1 MFARIASW
9 RIKRAKSSLISFSD
23 IVIFLCITVPCNSV
37 ARSSLPWV
45 DSNHRPH
52 SPQKLVLNRLFYW
65 DDLLL
70 SNALPTELHDIKSR
84 NRYRSRPY
92 INNYQCIC
100 FDFSLTAIYP
110 SIYIRH
116 TCHCPIVTKHCC
128 SAWGAFTALP
138 ARPVTLHST
147 AYQSPQLSHALPL
160 VRLCIV

>member
-1 MFARIASW
+1 MPRGENSKEKTCLYSHTNRFLKPH
-9 RIKRAKSSLISFSD
+9 IKRSLANERCRGWTRTTDAQVS
-23 IVIFLCITVPCNSV
+23 PC
-37 ARSSLPWV
+37 RST
-45 DSNHRPH
+45 
-52 SPQKLVLNRLFYW
+52 
-65 DDLLL
+65 
-70 SNALPTELHDIKSR
+70 TELHDIKSR
-84 NRYRSRPY
+84 NRYQSRPY

-160 VRLCIV
+160 VRLCIGLMVAAASPAVSE